1 MTNFF
6 LAFELDLTVVPVL
19 NKVDLAHADVES
31 VTDELESMFDINPD
45 SVIPISAKSGLNI
58 QRVLDA
64 VVRYALALKNCRKL
78 RSLAKLKKNHPRD
91 IPPPVS
97 QQFPGFWCFDAAEG
111 SHGSRI
117 HFVKNFGNSIL
128 QPGDRLKTSDSSD
141 PIVVREVGRCL
152 PDKGQF

>member
-31 VTDELESMFDINPD
+31 VTDQLESMFDISPD

-58 QRVLDA
+58 QKVLDA
-64 VVRYALALKNCRKL
+64 VVRYEL
-78 RSLAKLKKNHPRD
+78 RSLTKLLRNNSRD

-97 QQFPGFWCFDAAEG
+97 QKFPGFWCFDAAEG

-128 QPGDRLKTSDSSD
+128 QPGTRLKTSDSSD

-152 PDKGQF
+152 PDKG

>member
-58 QRVLDA
+58 QKVLDA
-64 VVRYALALKNCRKL
+64 VVRYALALKRLVANFK
-78 RSLAKLKKNHPRD
+78 
-91 IPPPVS
+91 
-97 QQFPGFWCFDAAEG
+97 PGQ
-111 SHGSRI
+111 
-117 HFVKNFGNSIL
+117 NF
-128 QPGDRLKTSDSSD
+128 
-141 PIVVREVGRCL
+141 
-152 PDKGQF
+152 

>member
-58 QRVLDA
+58 QKVLDA
-64 VVRYALALKNCRKL
+64 VVRYALALKIVVN
-78 RSLAKLKKNHPRD
+78 SEAWQNLKK
-91 IPPPVS
+91 
-97 QQFPGFWCFDAAEG
+97 
-111 SHGSRI
+111 
-117 HFVKNFGNSIL
+117 
-128 QPGDRLKTSDSSD
+128 SS
-141 PIVVREVGRCL
+141 
-152 PDKGQF
+152 